1 MPPPPPHLPSLST
14 LSTLLSNFKSSTS
27 SFRVLSS
34 IPQTTF
40 PLPTPPKSLFIL
52 DSSFNPPTIAH
63 LYLALSALRSPSTD
77 LYPSPRRLLLLLS
90 TQNADKAPQP
100 ASFEHRLAMMYLLA
114 SELRSALSSTEPA
127 GPADVSES
135 PLPGIDI
142 GVTSQPYFHLK
153 SSAIEGSGIYGDGDG
168 SGPTHIHIIGYDT
181 LIRLFDTKYYPPS
194 HSLAV
199 LAPFLARHRLRVHL
213 RPGEWGE
220 RERQDEWI
228 GRLGGGEGMLVR
240 LGGRGEWV
248 ARMEVVE
255 ASEGR
260 GVGVSSSRVRKAVR
274 EGEGVEGLVTD
285 GIRGYI
291 EREGLYKE

>member
-34 IPQTTF
+34 IPQTTL

-100 ASFEHRLAMMYLLA
+100 ASFEHRLAMMYILA
-114 SELRSALSSTEPA
+114 SELRSALASEGPA
-127 GPADVSES
+127 GPAES
-135 PLPGIDI
+135 SHVAASGLPAIDI

-153 SSAIEGSGIYGDGDG
+153 SSAIEGSGIYGDGA
-168 SGPTHIHIIGYDT
+168 GPTQIHIIGYDT

-213 RPGEWGE
+213 RPGQWGGGRGRMSGSGNWAAEGE
-220 RERQDEWI
+220 RERGCW
-228 GRLGGGEGMLVR
+228 
-240 LGGRGEWV
+240 
-248 ARMEVVE
+248 
-255 ASEGR
+255 
-260 GVGVSSSRVRKAVR
+260 
-274 EGEGVEGLVTD
+274 
-285 GIRGYI
+285 
-291 EREGLYKE
+291 